1 MFFRAL
7 LASLII
13 LFSVTDTDA
22 KNFRWSTQGDAATLD
37 PHSQNET
44 FNNGINALVY
54 EYLVSRDRQTFSK
67 FVPGLA
73 LSWTNTGPLTW
84 VFKLRQGV

>member
-7 LASLII
+7 LVSVI
-13 LFSVTDTDA
+13 LLFAVTDATA

-44 FNNGINALVY
+44 FNNGINLLVY
-54 EYLVSRDRQTFSK
+54 EYLTTRDRQTF
-67 FVPGLA
+67 
-73 LSWTNTGPLTW
+73 
-84 VFKLRQGV
+84 

>member
-1 MFFRAL
+1 MRGRILVICFAL
-7 LASLII
+7 CIASLA
-13 LFSVTDTDA
+13 DA

-44 FNNGINALVY
+44 FNNGINGLVY
-54 EYLVSRDRQTFSK
+54 EYLINRDRQTFSK

-73 LSWTNTGPLTW
+73 LS
-84 VFKLRQGV
+84 